1 MKKLV
6 MSTLFGTAILTACA
20 NTSVDVENASENND
34 ENNNNVQTVR
44 NEDVQD
50 SVTQSIS
57 SDYYQS
63 VLPYEL
69 SPARGLTSSNM
80 VSTYNMEAF
89 EKGLFEQS
97 KRFFPTNEY
106 VFREGQI
113 MSEKMTREYLKRQY
127 TKEQID
133 EMDEATLKRTG
144 AFSNLGLN
152 PSNNG
157 EEDPEKLAENA
168 PLYLSHILEQDYLKI
183 DEEGNQTFEGI
194 TFGLAMNSEYLY
206 QKEQYGTTYQKDLDL
221 EVVQKEGED
230 MAREILE
237 RLRENSDYVDKKVV
251 FAIFIQSKGT
261 DIIPGNFVSYAV
273 VEPGVKEIPKFETID
288 EQNVLLPSNNESVP
302 EEVNSEYRAFN
313 RELESYFKSFSTSV
327 GRGVIRDGKLDE
339 LSIEIPFE
347 YESRGEMVGLSQ
359 FVYELVEKHF
369 KGTKVQAKI
378 QDKSK
383 VYSIITSD
391 GEENTE
397 LYITE

>member
-1 MKKLV
+1 
-6 MSTLFGTAILTACA
+6 
-20 NTSVDVENASENND
+20 
-34 ENNNNVQTVR
+34 
-44 NEDVQD
+44 
-50 SVTQSIS
+50 
-57 SDYYQS
+57 
-63 VLPYEL
+63 
-69 SPARGLTSSNM
+69 
-80 VSTYNMEAF
+80 
-89 EKGLFEQS
+89 
-97 KRFFPTNEY
+97 
-106 VFREGQI
+106 

-273 VEPGVKEIPKFETID
+273 VEPGAKEIPKFETID

-302 EEVNSEYRAFN
+302 EDVNSEY
-313 RELESYFKSFSTSV
+313 
-327 GRGVIRDGKLDE
+327 
-339 LSIEIPFE
+339 LSLIHI
-347 YESRGEMVGLSQ
+347 
-359 FVYELVEKHF
+359 
-369 KGTKVQAKI
+369 
-378 QDKSK
+378 
-383 VYSIITSD
+383 
-391 GEENTE
+391 
-397 LYITE
+397 